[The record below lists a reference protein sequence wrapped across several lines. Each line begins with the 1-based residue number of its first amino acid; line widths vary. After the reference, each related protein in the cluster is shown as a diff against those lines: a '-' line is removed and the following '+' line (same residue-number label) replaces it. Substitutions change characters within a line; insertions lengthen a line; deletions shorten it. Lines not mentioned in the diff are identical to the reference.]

1 MGGNCVPFR
10 SRFASPPFLLPPD
23 QRPTAD
29 TVTEPQN
36 GPQSE
41 NQPENL
47 ASAAIDAAP
56 APTPTEA
63 PAPTPVEAAAEAPAP
78 AAPDAPDAPVAATT
92 EAIVDASVEATADA
106 AAEATAEAIKPAFVP
121 SDALSNISFSS
132 LNLPEELARGIADA
146 GFERCTPIQAGT
158 LPLALAGIDVAGQ
171 AQTGTGKTAAFLVAM
186 FAKLLREPAS
196 PSKPASAPRA
206 FIMAPTRELA
216 VQIHKDAELLGQ
228 YTGLTL
234 GLAFGGVD
242 YEKQR
247 RILENGVDV
256 LIGTPGR
263 IIDFFK
269 QHVFELRHVQVMI
282 LDEADRMFD
291 LGFIVDIRYLMRRL
305 PPPEARLS
313 MLFSAT
319 LAQRVLELAYEHMNE
334 AQLVRIEPEKVTADR
349 VRQVIYYPAMEEKA
363 GLLVGLLRR
372 NMAKR
377 TIIFVNMKRTA
388 EMLERG
394 LQANGFHAEAMSGDV
409 PQNKRLKMLGAFHD
423 GTLPILIATD
433 VAARGL
439 HIPDV
444 SHVFNYDLPND
455 PEDYVHR
462 IGRTARAG
470 AEGDA
475 ISFGC
480 EDYVAV
486 LPEIEAYIGFK
497 IKVERVEPE
506 LVVPVIAPGR
516 APEREYAGGGRG
528 GPRGRGGPGGPGGG
542 RDGRSGG
549 SRDGGG
555 RGAPRSDRPRREDAP
570 AAEAG
575 SPEAAASAVDAG
587 APSSQAPRQEGQRG
601 PRQDRGPRPDNRG
614 GGRGPRPEGGQRGP
628 RPEGQPGGVAGAP
641 HADGTANTGERTDG
655 QKDGQKRRRRRGGRN
670 RGRDRQRDQQPAS
683 AGLGAK
689 FWWVAGG
696 LTLLAA
702 AAGVIFS

>member
-1 MGGNCVPFR
+1 
-10 SRFASPPFLLPPD
+10 
-23 QRPTAD
+23 
-29 TVTEPQN
+29 
-36 GPQSE
+36 
-41 NQPENL
+41 
-47 ASAAIDAAP
+47 
-56 APTPTEA
+56 
-63 PAPTPVEAAAEAPAP
+63 
-78 AAPDAPDAPVAATT
+78 
-92 EAIVDASVEATADA
+92 
-106 AAEATAEAIKPAFVP
+106 
-121 SDALSNISFSS
+121 
-132 LNLPEELARGIADA
+132 
-146 GFERCTPIQAGT
+146 
-158 LPLALAGIDVAGQ
+158 
-171 AQTGTGKTAAFLVAM
+171 
-186 FAKLLREPAS
+186 
-196 PSKPASAPRA
+196 
-206 FIMAPTRELA
+206 
-216 VQIHKDAELLGQ
+216 
-228 YTGLTL
+228 
-234 GLAFGGVD
+234 
-242 YEKQR
+242 
-247 RILENGVDV
+247 
-256 LIGTPGR
+256 
-263 IIDFFK
+263 
-269 QHVFELRHVQVMI
+269 
-282 LDEADRMFD
+282 
-291 LGFIVDIRYLMRRL
+291 
-305 PPPEARLS
+305 
-313 MLFSAT
+313 
-319 LAQRVLELAYEHMNE
+319 
-334 AQLVRIEPEKVTADR
+334 LVRIEPEKVTADR

-363 GLLVGLLRR
+363 GLLVGLLRKI
-372 NMAKR
+372 NAKR

-486 LPEIEAYIGFK
+486 LPDIEAYIGFK

-528 GPRGRGGPGGPGGG
+528 GPRGRGGPGGG
-542 RDGRSGG
+542 RDGGRSGG

-575 SPEAAASAVDAG
+575 SAEAAASAADAS
-587 APSSQAPRQEGQRG
+587 ASSSQAPRQEGQRG
-601 PRQDRGPRPDNRG
+601 PRQDRGPRPDQRADHRG

-628 RPEGQPGGVAGAP
+628 RPEGQPAGAGGVP
-641 HADGTANTGERTDG
+641 NADGTANTGERA
-655 QKDGQKRRRRRGGRN
+655 DGQKRRRRRGGRN

-683 AGLGAK
+683 AGLSPK
-689 FWWVAGG
+689 VWWAVGG

-702 AAGVIFS
+702 ALGVMFS

>member
-1 MGGNCVPFR
+1 M
-10 SRFASPPFLLPPD
+10 
-23 QRPTAD
+23 
-29 TVTEPQN
+29 TEPQT

-47 ASAAIDAAP
+47 ASPTIEAAP

-63 PAPTPVEAAAEAPAP
+63 LAPTPVEAAAEAPAP
-78 AAPDAPDAPVAATT
+78 DALQEDTI
-92 EAIVDASVEATADA
+92 EAIE
-106 AAEATAEAIKPAFVP
+106 PAFVP

-269 QHVFELRHVQVMI
+269 QNVFELRHVQVMI

-372 NMAKR
+372 NMARR

-542 RDGRSGG
+542 RDGGRSGG

-575 SPEAAASAVDAG
+575 SAAAPVGAVDAS
-587 APSSQAPRQEGQRG
+587 APHTSSQGPTQAPRNDGQRG

-628 RPEGQPGGVAGAP
+628 RPEGQPADGPGAP
-641 HADGTANTGERTDG
+641 HAEGAANTGERA
-655 QKDGQKRRRRRGGRN
+655 DGQKRRRRRGGRN
-670 RGRDRQRDQQPAS
+670 RGRDRQHEQQSAS
-683 AGLGAK
+683 AKLGAK
-689 FWWVAGG
+689 FWWIAGG

-702 AAGVIFS
+702 TAGVMFS

>member
-1 MGGNCVPFR
+1 M
-10 SRFASPPFLLPPD
+10 
-23 QRPTAD
+23 
-29 TVTEPQN
+29 TEPQT

-47 ASAAIDAAP
+47 ASATIEAAP

-63 PAPTPVEAAAEAPAP
+63 LAPTPVEAAAEAPAP
-78 AAPDAPDAPVAATT
+78 DALQEDT
-92 EAIVDASVEATADA
+92 I
-106 AAEATAEAIKPAFVP
+106 EAIKPAFVP

-269 QHVFELRHVQVMI
+269 QNVFELRHVQVMI

-372 NMAKR
+372 NMARR

-542 RDGRSGG
+542 RDGGRSGG

-575 SPEAAASAVDAG
+575 SAAAPVGAVDAS
-587 APSSQAPRQEGQRG
+587 APHTSSQGPTQAPRNDGQRG

-628 RPEGQPGGVAGAP
+628 RPEGQPADGPGEP
-641 HADGTANTGERTDG
+641 HAEGAANTGERA
-655 QKDGQKRRRRRGGRN
+655 DGQKRRRRRGGRN
-670 RGRDRQRDQQPAS
+670 RGRDRQHEQQSAS
-683 AGLGAK
+683 AKLGAK
-689 FWWVAGG
+689 FWWIAGG

-702 AAGVIFS
+702 TAGVMFS

>member
-1 MGGNCVPFR
+1 M
-10 SRFASPPFLLPPD
+10 
-23 QRPTAD
+23 
-29 TVTEPQN
+29 
-36 GPQSE
+36 
-41 NQPENL
+41 
-47 ASAAIDAAP
+47 DAAP

-78 AAPDAPDAPVAATT
+78 DAPIEAPIAAPIEAT
-92 EAIVDASVEATADA
+92 VDATVDATV
-106 AAEATAEAIKPAFVP
+106 EAIKPAFVP
-121 SDALSNISFSS
+121 SDALSDISFSS

-247 RILENGVDV
+247 RVLENGVDV

-363 GLLVGLLRR
+363 GLLVGLLRKI
-372 NMAKR
+372 NAKR

-394 LQANGFHAEAMSGDV
+394 LQANGFPAVAMSGDV

-528 GPRGRGGPGGPGGG
+528 GPRGRGGPGGG
-542 RDGRSGG
+542 RDGGRSGG

-575 SPEAAASAVDAG
+575 SAEAAASAVDAS
-587 APSSQAPRQEGQRG
+587 ASASQAPRQEGQRG
-601 PRQDRGPRPDNRG
+601 PRQDRGPRPDHRADHRG

-628 RPEGQPGGVAGAP
+628 RPEGQPAGAGGVP
-641 HADGTANTGERTDG
+641 NADGTGERA
-655 QKDGQKRRRRRGGRN
+655 DGQKRRRRRGGRN
-670 RGRDRQRDQQPAS
+670 RGRDRQRDQQPVS
-683 AGLGAK
+683 AKLGAK
-689 FWWVAGG
+689 FWWIAGG

>member
-1 MGGNCVPFR
+1 M
-10 SRFASPPFLLPPD
+10 
-23 QRPTAD
+23 
-29 TVTEPQN
+29 TEPQT

-47 ASAAIDAAP
+47 ASAAVEAAP

-78 AAPDAPDAPVAATT
+78 DALIATDAPVAPTTEASTEATT
-92 EAIVDASVEATADA
+92 EATAQA
-106 AAEATAEAIKPAFVP
+106 IAEAIKPAFVP
-121 SDALSNISFSS
+121 SDALSTISFSS

-363 GLLVGLLRR
+363 GLLVGLLRK

-528 GPRGRGGPGGPGGG
+528 GPRGRGGPGGSGGG
-542 RDGRSGG
+542 RDGGRSGG

-570 AAEAG
+570 IAEAG
-575 SPEAAASAVDAG
+575 SAEAPAGAVDASVPHTASQG
-587 APSSQAPRQEGQRG
+587 PTQAPRNDGQRG

-628 RPEGQPGGVAGAP
+628 RPEGQPAGAGDAP
-641 HADGTANTGERTDG
+641 NADGTTNTGERA
-655 QKDGQKRRRRRGGRN
+655 DGQKRRRRRGGRN
-670 RGRDRQRDQQPAS
+670 RGRDRQRDQQPVS
-683 AGLGAK
+683 AKLGAK
-689 FWWVAGG
+689 FWWIAGG

-702 AAGVIFS
+702 AAGVMFS